1 MKNRLS
7 HLFMKVGDLE
17 AAKDFWGKLVGL
29 DIIQDHGAYVQ
40 VGGNTGFEIG
50 LEEGEVPEAPAG
62 SIEINIQVEDVN
74 AVYNALTAAG
84 VVSADEP
91 QTSDWG
97 TVYAAVLDPDG
108 RRIGI
113 QSW

>member
-50 LEEGEVPEAPAG
+50 LEEGEVPESPAG

-74 AVYNALTAAG
+74 AVYGDLLAAG
-84 VVSADEP
+84 VTSAEEP
-91 QTSDWG
+91 TTSDWG
-97 TVYAAVLDPDG
+97 TVYAVVLDPDG